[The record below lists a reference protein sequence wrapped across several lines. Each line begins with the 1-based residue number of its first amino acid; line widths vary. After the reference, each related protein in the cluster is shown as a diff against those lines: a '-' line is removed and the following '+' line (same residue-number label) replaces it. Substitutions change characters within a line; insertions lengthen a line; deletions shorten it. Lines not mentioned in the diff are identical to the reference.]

1 MEESTSVFK
10 ILGGGLQFYTSF
22 RMPKYKA
29 EIDFLIYA

>member
-1 MEESTSVFK
+1 MEENTSVFK
-10 ILGGGLQFYTSF
+10 ILGGPQFYTSF